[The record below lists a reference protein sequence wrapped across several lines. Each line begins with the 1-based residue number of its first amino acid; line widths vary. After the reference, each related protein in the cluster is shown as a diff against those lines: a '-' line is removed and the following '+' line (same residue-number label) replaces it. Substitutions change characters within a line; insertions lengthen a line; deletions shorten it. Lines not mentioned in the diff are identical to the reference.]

1 MVEATILKELV
12 LMRLN
17 SETLYFRDITR
28 FRVLTDE
35 EERKLVVRVQRNEHG
50 ASNELITANLRFVV
64 SVARRYR
71 GRGLSYMD
79 LINEGN
85 LGLIKAAKRFNLAM
99 KVKFISYA
107 VWWIRQSIQKALFE
121 QTGTVRIPLNKVA
134 LFRNFKQALAK
145 NLGDYYET
153 IMTGDFKDHESDIV
167 EIMDKMKSI
176 SLETPITSMSQ
187 SSSGDSVKT
196 LQDVLGEEP
205 NQDDDTERR
214 ELGAVLDSVLGNVP
228 SREERIIRMYFG
240 LNFSRQFTLEEIGK
254 ELNLTRERVRL
265 IRDKTLRK
273 LMRNPLSRARLT
285 PFLTD
290 ALKT

>member
-1 MVEATILKELV
+1 
-12 LMRLN
+12 MRLN

-28 FRVLTDE
+28 FRILTDE
-35 EERKLVVRVQRNEHG
+35 EERKLVVRVQRNEPG

-85 LGLIKAAKRFNLAM
+85 LGLIKAAKRFNLEM

-145 NLGDYYET
+145 NFGDYYET
-153 IMTGDFKDHESDIV
+153 IMTNDFKEHESDIV

-176 SLETPITSMSQ
+176 SLETPITCMSQ
-187 SSSGDSVKT
+187 SSSGDTVKT

-214 ELGAVLDSVLGNVP
+214 ELHAVLDSVLGNVP

-273 LMRNPLSRARLT
+273 LMRNPVSRARLT
-285 PFLTD
+285 PFLQD
-290 ALKT
+290 ALKS